1 MTRLMEPASRTGRKV
16 SRVLIVDDH
25 PIVREGYSKLIG
37 NQPDLEVCGEAAD
50 ASEAMRLIDAT
61 QPDLVVVDISL
72 KEGNGIELCKDIRF
86 QYPHVKMLVASA
98 HDEALYAE
106 RVLRAGATGY
116 VNKEEA
122 TDQLIEAIR
131 LVISGK
137 IYLSAEMTERML
149 CRAVGSD
156 DHLGD
161 SPVASLSDREIEVFE
176 FIGHGLTTRQIA
188 EKLYLSPKTIESYR
202 ENIKTKLNLKNGA
215 ELTQHAVRWVL
226 ETH

>member
-1 MTRLMEPASRTGRKV
+1 MTRIMEPVARTGRKV

-37 NQPDLEVCGEAAD
+37 HQPDLEVCGEAAD
-50 ASEAMRLIDAT
+50 ATEAMRLVEST
-61 QPDLVVVDISL
+61 KPDLIVIDISL

-86 QYPHVKMLVASA
+86 QYPHVRMLVASA
-98 HDEALYAE
+98 HDESLYAE

-131 LVISGK
+131 LVIAGK

-149 CRAVGSD
+149 CRAVGSEE
-156 DHLGD
+156 HAGE

-188 EKLYLSPKTIESYR
+188 DKLDLSPKTIESYR
-202 ENIKTKLNLKNGA
+202 ENIKAKLNLKNGA

-226 ETH
+226 ESH

>member
-1 MTRLMEPASRTGRKV
+1 MTRLMEPNPRTGRKV
-16 SRVLIVDDH
+16 ARVLIVDDH
-25 PIVREGYSKLIG
+25 PIVREGYAKLIG
-37 NQPDLEVCGEAAD
+37 SQPDLEVCGDAAD
-50 ASEAMRLIDAT
+50 AGEALRLVET
-61 QPDLVVVDISL
+61 TKPDLIVIDISL

-86 QYPHVKMLVASA
+86 QYPQVKMLVASA

-122 TDQLIEAIR
+122 IDQLIEAIR
-131 LVISGK
+131 LVLSGK
-137 IYLSAEMTERML
+137 IYLSDEMTERML

-156 DHLGD
+156 DHAGE
-161 SPVASLSDREIEVFE
+161 SAVASLSDREIEVFE
-176 FIGHGLTTRQIA
+176 FIGHGMTTRQIA
-188 EKLYLSPKTIESYR
+188 EKLDLSPKTIESYR

-226 ETH
+226 ESH